1 MKHTPSRA
9 LRGAALVLALG
20 LLPVAG
26 AWAAQSITVSTNVAH
41 YVCGNGNA
49 ADNGHSPCDQT
60 PVGNTVT
67 INSGVT
73 VTGNAYGADNT
84 IDATSVTG
92 NRVDVKGT
100 VTGAVYGGSHYRN
113 IGVNSDNVT
122 ASNNTVTIVPGSVV
136 ASDVRGGYAAG
147 FGNATASGNTVEI
160 SGGTITGQIV
170 GGAASSTAGGTMTAT
185 NNTVTI
191 KGTPT
196 FTGVTQLR
204 GGSAGT
210 SGTSTGNT
218 LNLHT
223 AGLTVDFLSSFQNLN
238 FYLPTGLAPGG
249 NMLSVN
255 GVADLGANAVV
266 TVNLEG
272 AGPALHTGDT
282 FNLISA
288 GGGITYGSSIDPTS
302 ASGVLKGYNYTL
314 AIDGENLVLT
324 IGNPVPVTTSAAAVP
339 TLGEYALA
347 ALAALLAAMT
357 FFTLRRKV

>member
-9 LRGAALVLALG
+9 LRGVALVLALG

-26 AWAAQSITVSTNVAH
+26 AWAAQSITVSTDVGH
-41 YVCGNGNA
+41 TVCGNGNA
-49 ADNGHSPCDQT
+49 ADNGNWPCDQT

-67 INSGVT
+67 INSGVA
-73 VTGNAYGADNT
+73 VTGGAYGSSNT
-84 IDATSVTG
+84 TDATSVTG
-92 NRVDVKGT
+92 NRVDVKGR
-100 VTGAVYGGSHYRN
+100 VTTPVYGGNHVRS
-113 IGVNSDNVT
+113 GSDNVT
-122 ASNNTVTIVPGSVV
+122 ASNNTVTLGTGGVAAADVYGGFAYTGS
-136 ASDVRGGYAAG
+136 
-147 FGNATASGNTVEI
+147 GNATASGNTVEI
-160 SGGTITGQIV
+160 SGGTITGEID
-170 GGAASSTAGGTMTAT
+170 GGVASGGTMTAT

-191 KGTPT
+191 TGTPT

-204 GGSAGT
+204 GGNAGT

-223 AGLTVDFLSSFQNLN
+223 AGLTVDMLSAFQNLN

-255 GVADLGANAVV
+255 GVANLGANAVV

-288 GGGITYGSSIDPTS
+288 GGGITSSSSIDPAS
-302 ASGVLKGYNYTL
+302 ASGVIGGYNYTL

-357 FFTLRRKV
+357 FFTLRRRA

>member
-26 AWAAQSITVSTNVAH
+26 AWAAQSITVSTDVAH

-49 ADNGHSPCDQT
+49 ADNGNWPCNQP

-73 VTGNAYGADNT
+73 VTGYVYGALNN

-100 VTGAVYGGSHYRN
+100 VTEAVYGGYHVRN
-113 IGVNSDNVT
+113 GTSDNVT

-136 ASDVRGGYAAG
+136 ALGVRCGYAYTG
-147 FGNATASGNTVEI
+147 SGNATASGNTVEI
-160 SGGTITGQIV
+160 SGGTITGSIT

-196 FTGVTQLR
+196 FTGVGQLT
-204 GGSAGT
+204 GGNISSG
-210 SGTSTGNT
+210 GTSTGNT

-223 AGLTVDFLSSFQNLN
+223 AGLTVSALTRFQNLN

-249 NMLSVN
+249 NMLNVT
-255 GVADLGANAVV
+255 GAAQLGTNAAV

-288 GGGITYGSSIDPTS
+288 GGGVDGSIASTS

-314 AIDGENLVLT
+314 KVDGENLVLT
-324 IGNPVPVTTSAAAVP
+324 IGNPVPAATGAATVP

-347 ALAALLAAMT
+347 ALGLLLAALA
-357 FFTLRRKV
+357 FFTLRRKA

>member
-41 YVCGNGNA
+41 DVCGNGNA
-49 ADNGHSPCDQT
+49 ADNGNWPCDQT

-73 VTGNAYGADNT
+73 VAGIAYGAANAT
-84 IDATSVTG
+84 DATSVTG
-92 NRVDVKGT
+92 NRIDVKGT
-100 VTGAVYGGSHYRN
+100 VTGEVYGGAHQGSY
-113 IGVNSDNVT
+113 NVT
-122 ASNNTVTIVPGSVV
+122 ASNNTVTIVTGGQTASVW
-136 ASDVRGGYAAG
+136 GGYAATG
-147 FGNATASGNTVEI
+147 SGNATASGNTVEI
-160 SGGTITGQIV
+160 SGGTVTGPIYC
-170 GGAASSTAGGTMTAT
+170 GTALSTAGGTTTAT

-191 KGTPT
+191 RGTPT

-204 GGSAGT
+204 GGDAGT

-223 AGLTVDFLSSFQNLN
+223 AGLTVDMLFNFQNLN

-249 NMLSVN
+249 NMLN
-255 GVADLGANAVV
+255 VATWADFGTDAKVKV
-266 TVNLEG
+266 YLEG

-282 FNLISA
+282 FNLVSA
-288 GGGITYGSSIDPTS
+288 PGGWNGSIDSAS
-302 ASGVLKGYNYTL
+302 ASGVIGGYNYTL
-314 AIDGENLVLT
+314 ALAGEELVLT

-347 ALAALLAAMT
+347 LLALMLAAMT
-357 FFTLRRKV
+357 FFTLRRRA